1 MEEKNVAKE
10 ETIKKEKKF
19 VWTWRSFLLSF
30 LWIAVL
36 VIVVDLA
43 SKWGIVNFFRANP
56 NVKENP
62 HISTNSIEVI
72 PHFFYLTL
80 SFNKGSS
87 FGMGSEVTWMRYV
100 FIVVSWLAS
109 AGIIY
114 YWYKNLH
121 KNDHLIDCILMLA
134 LGGALGNAIDRTFY
148 WESVTGFSG
157 VVDFFQF
164 YIFGFNNNSFAIFN
178 VADAALVVAM
188 IMLIV
193 LIIVRSIKEAVQKK

>member
-43 SKWGIVNFFRANP
+43 SKWGVVNFFRANP

-72 PHFFYLTL
+72 PHFSISLFPLI
-80 SFNKGSS
+80 KVHP
-87 FGMGSEVTWMRYV
+87 SEW
-100 FIVVSWLAS
+100 
-109 AGIIY
+109 
-114 YWYKNLH
+114 
-121 KNDHLIDCILMLA
+121 
-134 LGGALGNAIDRTFY
+134 GA
-148 WESVTGFSG
+148 
-157 VVDFFQF
+157 
-164 YIFGFNNNSFAIFN
+164 
-178 VADAALVVAM
+178 
-188 IMLIV
+188 
-193 LIIVRSIKEAVQKK
+193 RSPG